1 VKIVD
6 FGIAK
11 AAHRT
16 GQTEAGVIKG
26 KYYYMSPEQ
35 AWGDPVDHRSDV
47 FSLGIVLYELITGEM
62 LYQEDNIPALLDRV
76 RKADILPPSLRR
88 PEVPTQLEEV
98 VMKACAKKPEDRYQS
113 AHEMSQAL
121 STFLYTVSP
130 SFSAQRLADFMGELF
145 GEEQAKSGER
155 AKPKPPPR
163 ASDDQTARLGA
174 MRLVDFS
181 PKVNSVI
188 FDLDDEE
195 GETRADVEPFVRSA
209 QDETKELGQETDVE
223 HPIVDDEEED
233 EETLIHDRVVEE
245 HWEATTNRKD
255 GTWDDPTSV
264 DDAEKADPLVAPPR
278 RIPKPPKGPRRP
290 IPRATPPARPSA
302 RPPPPVPPRPTAAA
316 KSARPPAPP
325 PPKVSPPVAPPPA
338 RKPSFPKE
346 PPNPRAEG
354 QGAPWPPPA
363 VEAPSQPAPAP
374 AWPTPAPTPSP
385 SAEPSAQ
392 TATAPAPSA
401 SPSAADQPTAS
412 IGAPD
417 PFSARPDYVGETALL
432 PRQRGALLLRIG
444 LGVGAGLVIVAL
456 AILVVVLT
464 NGETTAQAS
473 VEVISVPPGATVTL
487 DGNQLPAAT
496 PLVISSGLDVGRTQ
510 RIEVELDGYETWT
523 TTFRPIDGTLKQI
536 AVLTP
541 LRATLH
547 VETDPTAH
555 VWIDGVLFG
564 SSPVDVPNREIGS
577 EVHVRASLMG
587 RDDVEQMV
595 TITASDLNPS
605 ITLTLPDE
613 EEEED

>member
-1 VKIVD
+1 
-6 FGIAK
+6 
-11 AAHRT
+11 
-16 GQTEAGVIKG
+16 
-26 KYYYMSPEQ
+26 
-35 AWGDPVDHRSDV
+35 
-47 FSLGIVLYELITGEM
+47 
-62 LYQEDNIPALLDRV
+62 
-76 RKADILPPSLRR
+76 
-88 PEVPTQLEEV
+88 
-98 VMKACAKKPEDRYQS
+98 
-113 AHEMSQAL
+113 
-121 STFLYTVSP
+121 
-130 SFSAQRLADFMGELF
+130 
-145 GEEQAKSGER
+145 
-155 AKPKPPPR
+155 
-163 ASDDQTARLGA
+163 
-174 MRLVDFS
+174 
-181 PKVNSVI
+181 
-188 FDLDDEE
+188 
-195 GETRADVEPFVRSA
+195 
-209 QDETKELGQETDVE
+209 
-223 HPIVDDEEED
+223 
-233 EETLIHDRVVEE
+233 
-245 HWEATTNRKD
+245 
-255 GTWDDPTSV
+255 
-264 DDAEKADPLVAPPR
+264 
-278 RIPKPPKGPRRP
+278 
-290 IPRATPPARPSA
+290 
-302 RPPPPVPPRPTAAA
+302 
-316 KSARPPAPP
+316 
-325 PPKVSPPVAPPPA
+325 
-338 RKPSFPKE
+338 
-346 PPNPRAEG
+346 
-354 QGAPWPPPA
+354 
-363 VEAPSQPAPAP
+363 
-374 AWPTPAPTPSP
+374 
-385 SAEPSAQ
+385 
-392 TATAPAPSA
+392 
-401 SPSAADQPTAS
+401 
-412 IGAPD
+412 
-417 PFSARPDYVGETALL
+417 VGETALL